1 MARKEEK
8 PRRESGIA
16 RWWRETIGELR
27 KVSWPSRQEAWRLTV
42 IVIVVM
48 VLMAFFLFL
57 IDRTATLLLSLV
69 LGS

>member
-8 PRRESGIA
+8 PKRESGLA

-27 KVSWPSRQEAWRLTV
+27 KVSWPTRQEAWRLTV

>member
-8 PRRESGIA
+8 TRRESGIA

-27 KVSWPSRQEAWRLTV
+27 KVSWPTRQEAWRLTV

-57 IDRTATLLLSLV
+57 VDRTATLLLSLV
-69 LGS
+69 VGS